1 MKLFTKLAAAAA
13 VAAATISA
21 PAMADD
27 KGFYGTLSIGG
38 GDFSSIK
45 AGSATIDF
53 DPGFNIEAGIGYEN
67 GFNLRTELTYDNTKS
82 EGFSVFN
89 VSLTDSTTVEH
100 LLASMYYDFKKDD
113 QKFSPFVG
121 VSLGTTWVSNGGETA
136 TAFAY
141 GVSAGVNYDLNENS
155 TLFGKLAHIR
165 ASDLEYSTVTI
176 TNAYDTSLKAGL
188 RYKF

>member
-1 MKLFTKLAAAAA
+1 MRLFTKLASAAA

-38 GDFSSIK
+38 GDFSSIDV
-45 AGSATIDF
+45 GVTTVNF
-53 DPGFNIEAGIGYEN
+53 DPGFNFEAGIGHDS
-67 GFNLRTELTYDNTKS
+67 GFNLRTELSYDNTKS
-82 EGFSVFN
+82 DGFSVFN

-100 LLASMYYDFKKDD
+100 LLTSVYYDFKKDD
-113 QKFSPFVG
+113 QKFSPFLG

-136 TAFAY
+136 NAFAY
-141 GVSAGVNYDLNENS
+141 GVSAGVNYDLNENA

-165 ASDLEYSTVTI
+165 ASDLEYSTVRI
-176 TNAYDTSLKAGL
+176 TGAHDTSLKAGL